1 MCKAA
6 IATRRVDAAI
16 PPGRFCSANR
26 SYMTKIF
33 SFWRAV
39 RDLPE

>member
-6 IATRRVDAAI
+6 IATRCVDAAA
-16 PPGRFCSANR
+16 GVRREHNR